1 MSLRKFNLKI
11 RKFNLKIKF
20 SILISTL
27 LGLTLSL
34 SYFITSGLMTES
46 LTEEAMLRAISITQ
60 GIAQYSQEAILTRD
74 RLALET
80 MISEASKDPAILY
93 IFLVDVKQNILAHTD
108 LTQQGKPYF
117 PPDNYSGQKEFK
129 GGVEL
134 LTSHEADGKERLD
147 LIAPILFTGQK
158 RIGSVHVGFSKRPIY
173 ETVAQSQK
181 KIGIFI
187 FLALCVG
194 LLGAWLLAYYIVKPI
209 RRLVDGVKSITEGTY
224 PQIEMKSNDE
234 IGLLVST
241 FNEMSRNL
249 REKELIKRAFSQY
262 ISENILE
269 TFLQNPRSLQLG
281 GTRTEA
287 TILFTD
293 IRGFTSLAERLDPPE
308 VVHIL
313 NDYFAAVVEIVQKYE
328 GTLDKF
334 IGDAAMA
341 VFGTPIRHDNDEER
355 AVRAALEMNE
365 RFQLLKQKWV
375 REGYP
380 EIEIGIGINTGEV
393 VAGNVGSLKRLA
405 YTVIGNSVNM
415 AARIEK
421 LNKRYHT
428 QILISSDTYKRLEG
442 ILEAIPLPP
451 TRVRGKSEEI
461 QVFVVVGFMTDAR
474 FDKKVDLDSE
484 QYKLI

>member
-1 MSLRKFNLKI
+1 MILK
-11 RKFNLKIKF
+11 KFNLKIKF
-20 SILISTL
+20 SLLIGAL

-34 SYFITSGLMTES
+34 SYFITSRLMTES
-46 LTEEAMLRAISITQ
+46 LTEEVTLRAASIAQ

-93 IFLVDVKQNILAHTD
+93 IFIVDVKQNILAHTD
-108 LTQQGKPYF
+108 MTQQGRT
-117 PPDNYSGQKEFK
+117 YSPSVGGGQRQLM

-134 LTSHEADGKERLD
+134 LTSHDLDGRERLD
-147 LIAPILFTGQK
+147 VITPILFSGQQV
-158 RIGSVHVGFSKRPIY
+158 IGSVHVGFSKRPIY

-181 KIGIFI
+181 KIRLFI
-187 FLALCVG
+187 LLALCVG
-194 LLGAWLLAYYIVKPI
+194 LLGAWLLAYVIVKPI
-209 RRLVDGVKSITEGTY
+209 RRLVQGVKAITEGDF
-224 PQIEMKSNDE
+224 PQIQMKSNDE
-234 IGLLVST
+234 IGLLVSN

-249 REKELIKRAFSQY
+249 REKELIKRAFTQY
-262 ISENILE
+262 VSENILE
-269 TFLQNPRSLQLG
+269 SFLQNPKTLQLG

-293 IRGFTSLAERLDPPE
+293 VRNFTALAEQLEPAE

-313 NDYFAAVVEIVQKYE
+313 NDYFAAVVEVVQKYE

-334 IGDAAMA
+334 MGDAVMA
-341 VFGTPIRHDNDEER
+341 VFGTPVRHENDEER
-355 AVRAALEMNE
+355 AVRAAIEMNE
-365 RFQLLKQKWV
+365 RFQLLKQKWI

-393 VAGNVGSLKRLA
+393 IAGNVGTLQRLA

-428 QILISSDTYKRLEG
+428 QILISASTYKRLES
-442 ILEAIPLPP
+442 ILDAIPLPP

-461 QVFVVVGFMTDAR
+461 QVYVVVGFRTDSLFR
-474 FDKKVDLDSE
+474 KNVEFGTG

>member
-1 MSLRKFNLKI
+1 MILK
-11 RKFNLKIKF
+11 KFNLKIKF
-20 SILISTL
+20 SLLIGAL

-34 SYFITSGLMTES
+34 SYLITSRLMTES
-46 LTEEAMLRAISITQ
+46 LTEEVTLRAASIAQ

-93 IFLVDVKQNILAHTD
+93 IFIVDVKQNILAHTD
-108 LTQQGKPYF
+108 MTQQGRTYF
-117 PPDNYSGQKEFK
+117 PSSIKGQRQLM

-134 LTSHEADGKERLD
+134 LTSQDVDGRERLD
-147 LIAPILFTGQK
+147 VITPILFGGQK
-158 RIGSVHVGFSKRPIY
+158 VIGSVHVGFSKRPIY

-181 KIGIFI
+181 KISLFI
-187 FLALCVG
+187 LLSLCVG
-194 LLGAWLLAYYIVKPI
+194 LLGAWLLAYIIVKPI
-209 RRLVDGVKSITEGTY
+209 RRLVQGVKAITEGDY
-224 PQIEMKSNDE
+224 PQIPMKSNDE
-234 IGLLVST
+234 IGLLVSN

-249 REKELIKRAFSQY
+249 QEKELIKRAFSQY
-262 ISENILE
+262 VSENILE
-269 TFLQNPRSLQLG
+269 SFLQNPKSLQLG
-281 GTRTEA
+281 GTRAEA

-293 IRGFTSLAERLDPPE
+293 IRNFTALAEQLEPSE

-313 NDYFAAVVEIVQKYE
+313 NDYFAAVVEVVQKYE

-334 IGDAAMA
+334 MGDAVMA
-341 VFGTPIRHDNDEER
+341 VFGTPLRHENDEER
-355 AVRAALEMNE
+355 AVRAAIEMNE
-365 RFQLLKQKWV
+365 RFQLLKQKWI

-393 VAGNVGSLKRLA
+393 IAGNVGSLQRLA

-428 QILISSDTYKRLEG
+428 QILISASTYKRLES
-442 ILEAIPLPP
+442 ILDAIPLPP

-461 QVFVVVGFMTDAR
+461 QVYVVVGFRTDSLFQR
-474 FDKKVDLDSE
+474 NVEFGTE
-484 QYKLI
+484 QYKFI

>member
-1 MSLRKFNLKI
+1 MLPKKFNLKF
-11 RKFNLKIKF
+11 KFLF
-20 SILISTL
+20 LIGSL
-27 LGLTLSL
+27 LGLTLTL
-34 SYFITSGLMTES
+34 SYLITSRLMTDS
-46 LTEEAMLRAISITQ
+46 LTEEATLRAMTIAQ
-60 GIAQYSQEAILTRD
+60 GISQYSQEAILTRD

-80 MISEASKDPAILY
+80 MINEAFKDPAILY
-93 IFLVDVKQNILAHTD
+93 IFIVDTKQTILAHTD
-108 LTQQGKPYF
+108 MTQQGRTYF
-117 PPDNYSGQKEFK
+117 PSSLGGQHHLK
-129 GGVEL
+129 GSVEL
-134 LTSHEADGKERLD
+134 VTSSDLEGRERLD
-147 LIAPILFTGQK
+147 VITPILFAGQK
-158 RIGSVHVGFSKRPIY
+158 MIGSVHVGFSKRPIY

-181 KIGIFI
+181 KIRLFI
-187 FLALCVG
+187 LLALCVG
-194 LLGAWLLAYYIVKPI
+194 LLGAWLLAYIIVKPI
-209 RRLVDGVKSITEGTY
+209 RRLVQGVKAITEGEY
-224 PQIEMKSNDE
+224 PQIQMKSNDE
-234 IGLLVST
+234 IGLLVSN

-262 ISENILE
+262 VSENILE
-269 TFLQNPRSLQLG
+269 SFLQNPTSLQLG

-293 IRGFTSLAERLDPPE
+293 IRSFTALAEHLEPSE

-334 IGDAAMA
+334 IGDAVMA
-341 VFGTPIRHDNDEER
+341 VFGTPISHKNDEER
-355 AVRAALEMNE
+355 AVRAALEMND

-393 VAGNVGSLKRLA
+393 IAGNVGSLQKLA

-421 LNKRYHT
+421 LNKRFHT
-428 QILISSDTYKRLEG
+428 QILISASTYKHLES
-442 ILEAIPLPP
+442 ILDAIPLPP

-461 QVFVVVGFMTDAR
+461 QVYVVVGFRDEPISQRNVEFGT
-474 FDKKVDLDSE
+474 E
-484 QYKLI
+484 QYKFI

>member
-1 MSLRKFNLKI
+1 MLLRKFNLKF
-11 RKFNLKIKF
+11 KFLL
-20 SILISTL
+20 LIGTL
-27 LGLTLSL
+27 LGLTLTL
-34 SYFITSGLMTES
+34 SYLITSQLMTDS
-46 LTEEAMLRAISITQ
+46 LTEEATLRAMTISQ

-80 MISEASKDPAILY
+80 MINEAFKDPAILY
-93 IFLVDVKQNILAHTD
+93 IFIVDVKQNILAHTD
-108 LTQQGKPYF
+108 MTQQGRTYF
-117 PPDNYSGQKEFK
+117 PSALQGQRQVK
-129 GGVEL
+129 GSVEL
-134 LTSHEADGKERLD
+134 VTSSDSDGRERLD
-147 LIAPILFTGQK
+147 VITPILFAGQK
-158 RIGSVHVGFSKRPIY
+158 VIGAVHVGFSKRPIY

-181 KIGIFI
+181 KIRLFI
-187 FLALCVG
+187 LLALCVG
-194 LLGAWLLAYYIVKPI
+194 LLGAWLLAYIIVKPI
-209 RRLVDGVKSITEGTY
+209 RRLVQGVKAITEGEY
-224 PQIEMKSNDE
+224 PQIQMKSNDE
-234 IGLLVST
+234 IGLLVSN

-262 ISENILE
+262 VSENILE
-269 TFLQNPRSLQLG
+269 SFLQNPMSLQLG

-293 IRGFTSLAERLDPPE
+293 IRNFTALAEHLEPSE

-313 NDYFAAVVEIVQKYE
+313 NDYFAAVVEIIQKYE

-334 IGDAAMA
+334 IGDAVMA
-341 VFGTPIRHDNDEER
+341 IFGTPLRHDNDEER

-380 EIEIGIGINTGEV
+380 EIEIGVGINTGEV
-393 VAGNVGSLKRLA
+393 IAGNVGSLQRLA

-421 LNKRYHT
+421 LNKRFHT
-428 QILISSDTYKRLEG
+428 QILISASTYKRLES
-442 ILEAIPLPP
+442 ILDAIPLPP

-461 QVFVVVGFMTDAR
+461 QVYVVVGFRTEPLSHR
-474 FDKKVDLDSE
+474 NVEFGTE
-484 QYKLI
+484 EYKLI